1 MAREWILNSATN
13 RFQLNY
19 RKNVGAVSE
28 EIRKCTPKSLEE
40 WREYY
45 FRNVRSRA
53 HIEDLGRKLYIK
65 ITEVIS
71 SEVGQI
77 NEQDCI
83 DYILGLVI
91 DRTYDGY
98 RTEVKTIYGQLE
110 NELGCKI
117 NPAPDDWDRGYNVD
131 FYIEVSGKF
140 IGIQIKPVSDV
151 SHIPQI
157 YKERNLQ
164 KDSHSAFREKFGGEV
179 FYVFSA
185 TAGNKKE
192 IQNTEVI
199 AQIRSEM
206 QRLGWR
212 EEKR

>member
-1 MAREWILNSATN
+1 MAREWILNSATS

>member
-71 SEVGQI
+71 SEVEQI

>member
-19 RKNVGAVSE
+19 KKNVGAVSE

-53 HIEDLGRKLYIK
+53 HLEDLGRKLYIK

-77 NEQDCI
+77 SEQDCI

-91 DRTYDGY
+91 NRTYDGY

-131 FYIEVSGKF
+131 FYIEVNGKF

-157 YKERNLQ
+157 HKERNLQ
-164 KDSHSAFREKFGGEV
+164 KDSHSEFRKKFGGEV

-185 TAGNKKE
+185 ATGNKKE
-192 IQNTEVI
+192 IKNTEVI

-206 QRLGWR
+206 QRLG
-212 EEKR
+212 

>member
-45 FRNVRSRA
+45 FRNVRRRA

-65 ITEVIS
+65 ITEVIA

-77 NEQDCI
+77 SEQDCI

-110 NELGCKI
+110 NALGCKI

-131 FYIEVSGKF
+131 FYIEVNGKF

-164 KDSHSAFREKFGGEV
+164 KDSHSEFRKKFGGEV

-185 TAGNKKE
+185 ATGNKKE

-199 AQIRSEM
+199 EQIRNEM
-206 QRLGWR
+206 QRLG
-212 EEKR
+212 

>member
-206 QRLGWR
+206 RRLGWR

>member
-19 RKNVGAVSE
+19 KKNVGAVSE

-53 HIEDLGRKLYIK
+53 HLEDLGRKLYIK

-77 NEQDCI
+77 SEQDCI

-91 DRTYDGY
+91 NRTYDGY

-131 FYIEVSGKF
+131 FYIEVNGKF

-164 KDSHSAFREKFGGEV
+164 KDSHSEFRKKFGGGSLLCV
-179 FYVFSA
+179 LG
-185 TAGNKKE
+185 GNGKQKGNQE
-192 IQNTEVI
+192 H
-199 AQIRSEM
+199 RSHRAN
-206 QRLGWR
+206 Q
-212 EEKR
+212 K